1 MERFVGMLTE
11 HFAGAFPMWL
21 APEQVRLCPLSE
33 KSNDYA
39 LELEKEFT
47 EAGFR
52 VTTDVRGAKVQAK
65 IRDAQLELIPYMAV
79 VGPREADTRSI
90 ALRDRIA
97 GELGT
102 KPVSEVMELLGAEV
116 RERRIRHISESK
128 VVEQQEV
135 VEELAANE
143 Y

>member
-1 MERFVGMLTE
+1 MERFVGMLIE

-21 APEQVRLCPLSE
+21 APEQIRICPLSE
-33 KSNDYA
+33 KTNDYA
-39 LELEKEFT
+39 VELEKVFT

-52 VTTDVRGAKVQAK
+52 VTTDLRGAKVQAK
-65 IRDAQLELIPYMAV
+65 IRDAQLDLIPYMAV
-79 VGPREADTRSI
+79 IGPKEAETRSI

-102 KPVSEVMELLGAEV
+102 KPLDEVIAMLTEEV
-116 RERRIRHISESK
+116 NSRRIRQVADKKFAEPPPATEASSH
-128 VVEQQEV
+128 
-135 VEELAANE
+135 E

>member
-1 MERFVGMLTE
+1 MLIE

-21 APEQVRLCPLSE
+21 APEQIRICPLSE
-33 KSNDYA
+33 KTNDYA
-39 LELEKEFT
+39 LELQKLFT

-52 VTTDVRGAKVQAK
+52 VTTDLRGAKVQAK
-65 IRDAQLELIPYMAV
+65 IRDAQLDLIPYMAV
-79 VGPREADTRSI
+79 IGPKEAETRSI

-102 KPVSEVMELLGAEV
+102 KPLDEVFAMLSQEVATRQIRQVAE
-116 RERRIRHISESK
+116 RKFAEPPPASESSSH
-128 VVEQQEV
+128 
-135 VEELAANE
+135 E